1 MRGQVLAAVA
11 RTRQLPPE
19 IRTHARPRGSAS
31 SARGTTPWLPWLSG
45 LAAAA
50 AIAVAVFFGFANS
63 HTQQQLNAARAQNQ
77 ALAAAQAKVQA
88 ELGQARAHDQV
99 LAEILGAPH
108 VTLLSRAT
116 TKGGV
121 AVVVLDAATR
131 QLVVATSG
139 LPALPAGQVYQ
150 LWLINPAKIVSAG
163 LLPDRPER
171 GDLAGHRHRPGPGR
185 RARPD
190 RRARP
195 RHQAAHHHADPRP
208 APAGVRS
215 RPQPAAPPVAG
226 GLYAE
231 RPAALPP
238 QRLAR
243 PRPPPWH
250 ERNPPWPRARPGRV
264 GPALGR
270 VSQAGQLQLVTWPPA
285 ITTVPATS
293 RSPAQ
298 MVYCPAGRPG

>member
-1 MRGQVLAAVA
+1 MRLFRQDLHALAGAYALDAIDSDSELTRFTRHLAHCQSCASEVRGFREVATVMAAAASAEAPPEMRGQVLAAVA
-11 RTRQLPPE
+11 RTRQLPRE

-77 ALAAAQAKVQA
+77 ALATAQAKVQA

-99 LAEILGAPH
+99 LAEILGAPN
-108 VTLLSRAT
+108 VTLLSHAT

-139 LPALPAGQVYQ
+139 LPALPAGEVYQ

-163 LLPDRPER
+163 LLPTAQNGVTSPVIATGLVQ
-171 GDLAGHRHRPGPGR
+171 GDALGLTVE
-185 RARPD
+185 
-190 RRARP
+190 
-195 RHQAAHHHADPRP
+195 P
-208 APAGVRS
+208 APGTK
-215 RPQPAAPPVAG
+215 QPTTTPI
-226 GLYAE
+226 L
-231 RPAALPP
+231 ALPLP
-238 QRLAR
+238 
-243 PRPPPWH
+243 
-250 ERNPPWPRARPGRV
+250 V
-264 GPALGR
+264 
-270 VSQAGQLQLVTWPPA
+270 
-285 ITTVPATS
+285 
-293 RSPAQ
+293 
-298 MVYCPAGRPG
+298 